1 MCCVLRGEARDSN
14 AGVVDFMTEDQVDE
28 LLTAVSDVIDE
39 YYSIKSS
46 LPLRLDDA
54 INELIIVFESLNE
67 EEDDE

>member
-1 MCCVLRGEARDSN
+1 
-14 AGVVDFMTEDQVDE
+14 MTEDQVDE